1 MPCVDM
7 ACLVVLLFRP
17 IYCTP
22 KTKHC
27 EIHDRNYSS
36 VGFVPTRQAI
46 PTMTRHD
53 TNSQA

>member
-1 MPCVDM
+1 MRRYG
-7 ACLVVLLFRP
+7 LFGRTVVPSYLL
-17 IYCTP
+17 YTEN
-22 KTKHC
+22 KHC